1 MLQNTKSIYKNQL
14 YFSTLT
20 TDCIEKKRKKT
31 ILFTIASKKG
41 ETLIDRKLRNTDE
54 RLKKKLKGKK

>member
-1 MLQNTKSIYKNQL
+1 MQSIYKNQL

>member
-41 ETLIDRKLRNTDE
+41 ETLIDRKLWNTDE